1 MFISRVGV
9 RALVSLCQP
18 AVRDARQIAIAADIR
33 AFRAY
38 RRRTYYKDTRM
49 SRIDYIALALLVAL
63 LIAGIY
69 ISGLPGMGAV
79 PYNP

>member
-1 MFISRVGV
+1 M
-9 RALVSLCQP
+9 
-18 AVRDARQIAIAADIR
+18 R

-38 RRRTYYKDTRM
+38 RRRTYYKDIRM
-49 SRIDYIALALLVAL
+49 SKVDYITVALLLAL